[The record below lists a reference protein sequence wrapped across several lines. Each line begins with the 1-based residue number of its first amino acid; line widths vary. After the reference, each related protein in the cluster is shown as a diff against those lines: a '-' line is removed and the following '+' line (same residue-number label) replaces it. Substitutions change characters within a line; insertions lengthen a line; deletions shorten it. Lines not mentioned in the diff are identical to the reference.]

1 MTQDNSPLYA
11 IFPLVRWEA
20 IDLVVRR
27 MDEPGLTRSALA
39 RLAGVSPST
48 LYRIIRA
55 AGGRI
60 DHARSM
66 RQEQWRDTVRKLWP
80 DHTGKEIERITG
92 GEIRAN
98 RAKKIARELSLSHSP
113 ETLRR
118 IALQWQGALSQAHR
132 PEVVAR
138 RAAKWKATRRLDEL
152 RVLACEPQRTRF
164 RFRTEPRGAAGERY
178 QLRHRYGYFTLGPD
192 LRTLYYDAQ
201 TRRRHAAETRATR
214 RYGFRFLPA
223 DTDTQSIPAPQLS
236 IPAPAVQADEGA
248 AAPRANKHKRLP
260 APAPPTF
267 APVNT

>member
-1 MTQDNSPLYA
+1 MPKDPQATPQPGNPRLYA
-11 IFPLVRWEA
+11 LFPLVRREA

-27 MDEPGLTRSALA
+27 MDEPGLTRAALA
-39 RLAGVSPST
+39 HLAKVSPST

-60 DHARSM
+60 DHTRSM

-113 ETLRR
+113 GTLRR

-164 RFRTEPRGAAGERY
+164 RFRTEPRGAAGERHIL
-178 QLRHRYGYFTLGPD
+178 LRRFNYFLADDGD
-192 LRTLYYDAQ
+192 RRTFYYDTQ
-201 TRRRHAAETRATR
+201 THRTPFEARHTLK
-214 RYGFRFLPA
+214 YGFRFLPA
-223 DTDTQSIPAPQLS
+223 DPDTQSPQ
-236 IPAPAVQADEGA
+236 
-248 AAPRANKHKRLP
+248 
-260 APAPPTF
+260 PP
-267 APVNT
+267 